1 MRRLATAFALSTALL
16 GVGAPT
22 ASADAPTVVEF
33 DEHFPDVNSC
43 TGSLDMFHI
52 HNVGHDHGGHPNG
65 FVSVVQRTGY
75 TASGFEV
82 VNGRAA
88 FVVNDNGLKLS
99 ISDQWIQPET
109 GQRLHATYILKLD
122 SDFNVVV
129 ENFSSRCLGAG

>member
-1 MRRLATAFALSTALL
+1 L
-16 GVGAPT
+16 GVGAQA

-33 DEHFPDVNSC
+33 DEVFPDLNSC
-43 TGSLDMFHI
+43 TESLDVFHI
-52 HNVGHDHGGHPNG
+52 HNVSRDHDTHANV
-65 FVSVVQRTGY
+65 FVGIVEREGY
-75 TASGFEV
+75 TASGFEI

-88 FVVNDNGLKLS
+88 FVDNNNGIKLS